1 MRVSSRRVYAALLVV
16 ALATVDCAEVPSI
29 GIRRS
34 GSSFVQLVFES
45 AGRPVRLRAASRWGI
60 AMTALF
66 DPTMRAV
73 KEQLYQSERPWL
85 VGSSKFERAFGSGA
99 KPQQQA
105 VPATVARF
113 RDYVG
118 R

>member
-1 MRVSSRRVYAALLVV
+1 MKILFAAGLRRAPRGRACDCRLCRGAFERHPAFGLFVRAARLRVGRPPRSASSGV
-16 ALATVDCAEVPSI
+16 ALGD
-29 GIRRS
+29 GDDR
-34 GSSFVQLVFES
+34 
-45 AGRPVRLRAASRWGI
+45 
-60 AMTALF
+60 LF

-73 KEQLYQSERPWL
+73 IEQLYQSERPWL